1 MYILHIGNKNY
12 SSWSLRPWV
21 LMRALSIP
29 FQERMHRFGDA
40 ADWDSYR
47 QLAPNGRVP
56 CLQDGA
62 TLVWD
67 SLAIAEYLA
76 ERHAGVWPADANA
89 RAFARCVAAEMHSGF
104 GALRN
109 ICSMSCGIRLRLKGI
124 SPALAT
130 DIARIDA
137 IWSEGVSHHGG
148 PFLAGKSFTAA
159 DAFFAPVA
167 FRAQSYGLQLSAIA
181 SKYSAGLLAVPAM
194 QNWYAEALKEPWRDS
209 PHEAEILASG
219 TLLEDL
225 RSPAT

>member
-21 LMRALSIP
+21 LMRALAIP

-40 ADWDSYR
+40 ADWASYR
-47 QLAPNGRVP
+47 QLSPNGRVP

-76 ERHAGVWPADANA
+76 EHHAGVWPTDANA
-89 RAFARCVAAEMHSGF
+89 RSFARCVAAEMHSGF
-104 GALRN
+104 GALRD
-109 ICSMSCGIRLRLKGI
+109 ICSMSCGIRMRLKGI
-124 SPALAT
+124 SPALAK
-130 DIARIDA
+130 DVARIDA
-137 IWSEGVSHHGG
+137 IWSEGVNRYGG
-148 PFLAGKSFTAA
+148 PFLAGQNFTAA

-167 FRAQSYGLQLSAIA
+167 FRIQSYGLTLSGPAA
-181 SKYSAGLLAVPAM
+181 RYATTLLALPAM
-194 QNWYAEALKEPWRDS
+194 RTWYDEALKEPWRDA

-219 TLLEDL
+219 VLLEDL
-225 RSPAT
+225 RSPAA